1 MTETTDNYRYT
12 NNFWQTTPGPL
23 MMLAPMEDV
32 TDTAFR
38 ELVLRR
44 SAPGQLHFLFTE
56 FTSTDG
62 LCHPVGREKVAY
74 RLKVSDSERVLLK
87 QKGVKIIAQ
96 IWGNKPEKFA
106 EAVSFISETY
116 AFDGIDIN
124 MGCPV
129 KNVVAHG
136 SCSAL
141 IDQEPLAQ
149 EIIAAS
155 REATALPISV
165 KTRLGLKK
173 VDTVRWMSF
182 LLQQPLDAII
192 LHGRIQKQMSEG
204 LADWEE
210 IAKAVQLRNQMA
222 PGIKIIGNGDVDTLE
237 QAFEKSEKYGVDG
250 SMIGRGI
257 FKNPWLFQPALK
269 AITLEERLETLNLHL
284 ELFEKSWSD
293 TRHFSILRRFFKI
306 YISDFQG
313 AADFRH
319 EMMQVNHFEEARRT
333 IENWSRHLLIP
344 S

>member
-1 MTETTDNYRYT
+1 MTELTQNGGQPT
-12 NNFWQTTPGPL
+12 NFWHTTQGPL

-38 ELVLRR
+38 ELVLRK
-44 SAPGQLHFLFTE
+44 SAANQLHILFTE

-62 LCHPVGREKVAY
+62 LCHPVGREKVTY
-74 RLKVSDSERVLLK
+74 RLKVSDSERTLLA

-106 EAVSFISETY
+106 EAVRHISETY
-116 AFDGIDIN
+116 RFDGIDIN

-155 REATALPISV
+155 REATALPLSV

-173 VDTVRWMSF
+173 VDTERWISF
-182 LLQQPLDAII
+182 LLKQPLDALII
-192 LHGRIQKQMSEG
+192 HGRIQKQMSEG
-204 LADWEE
+204 MADWEE
-210 IAKAVQLRNQMA
+210 IAKAVQLRNQYA
-222 PGIKIIGNGDVDTLE
+222 PGLKIIGNGDVESLE
-237 QAFEKSEKYGVDG
+237 EAYEKSRKYGVDG

-257 FKNPWLFQPALK
+257 FKNPWLFQPAFK
-269 AITLEERLETLNLHL
+269 EITLEERFETLELHL
-284 ELFEKSWSD
+284 ELFEKSWGS
-293 TRHFSILRRFFKI
+293 THHFAILRRFFKI

-319 EMMQVNHFEEARRT
+319 QMMQVNNFEESRRT
-333 IENWSRHLLIP
+333 IAYWRHQLLNHN
-344 S
+344 

>member
-1 MTETTDNYRYT
+1 
-12 NNFWQTTPGPL
+12 

-38 ELVLRR
+38 ELILRK
-44 SAPGQLHFLFTE
+44 SAPGQLHMLFTE

-62 LCHPVGREKVAY
+62 LCHPVGREKVSY
-74 RLKVSDSERVLLK
+74 RLKVSDSERTLLR

-106 EAVSFISETY
+106 EAVRHISESYT
-116 AFDGIDIN
+116 FDGIDIN

-141 IDQEPLAQ
+141 IDQEPLAN

-155 REATALPISV
+155 KEATALPLSV

-173 VDTVRWMSF
+173 VDTERWMSF
-182 LLQQPLDAII
+182 LLKQPLDAII

-204 LADWEE
+204 LADWQE
-210 IAKAVQLRNQMA
+210 IAKAVQLRDQLA
-222 PGIKIIGNGDVDTLE
+222 PGIKIIGNGDVDSLAE
-237 QAFEKSEKYGVDG
+237 AHEKSGKYGVDG
-250 SMIGRGI
+250 TMIGRGI
-257 FKNPWLFQPALK
+257 FKNPWLFQPELK
-269 AITLEERLETLNLHL
+269 EITLEERLETLNLHL
-284 ELFEKSWSD
+284 DLFEQCWSD
-293 TRHFSILRRFFKI
+293 TRHFPILRRFFKI
-306 YISDFQG
+306 YLSDFQG

-319 EMMQVNHFEEARRT
+319 QMMQLNTFEESRQT
-333 IENWSRHLLIP
+333 IEQWTRRLLFHHH
-344 S
+344 